1 MSGHISDY
9 HYDLPPEL
17 IATTPAVR
25 RDESRMLVLH
35 RTSGEIEH
43 RSFRDFPSYISEGDI
58 VALNDSRVI
67 KARLLT
73 DPPGIEIF
81 LLENF
86 GGTRWKC
93 LVKPGRKLRPGT
105 RVAIAGTTAEVVDV
119 LPGGERIMQ
128 FDEAPNLEK
137 HGHMPLPPYFKR
149 EAEKLDDERYQ
160 TVYANTPGSVAAP
173 TAGLHFTP
181 EILSRI
187 PHTFLTLHVGA
198 GTFLPVKTENITDH
212 EMHEEVYSI
221 SATAA
226 SALNSAKRIVAI
238 GTTATRVLESQP
250 PGPIQSGEGRTR
262 IFIHPPYEFQK
273 TGALLTNF
281 HLPESTLLMLV
292 SALAGREAILN
303 AYREAIKERYR
314 FFSYGDCMLI
324 TDQQSG

>member
-1 MSGHISDY
+1 MLGHISDY

-17 IATTPAVR
+17 IATTPTAR

-35 RTSGEIEH
+35 RTSGRMEH
-43 RSFRDFPSYISEGDI
+43 RSFQDFPSYIGEGDI

-73 DPPGIEIF
+73 DPPGVEIF
-81 LLENF
+81 LLENL
-86 GGTRWKC
+86 GGTHWKC

-105 RVAIAGTTAEVVDV
+105 RMAIAGTRAEVVDV

-128 FDEAPNLEK
+128 FDQAPDLEK

-181 EILSRI
+181 EILFRI
-187 PHTFLTLHVGA
+187 PHAFLTLHVGA
-198 GTFLPVKTENITDH
+198 GTFLPVKTKNITDH
-212 EMHEEVYSI
+212 KMHEEVYSI
-221 SATAA
+221 SAPTA

-238 GTTATRVLESQP
+238 GTTVTRVLESQP
-250 PGPIQSGEGRTR
+250 PGPIQPCEGRTR

-292 SALAGREAILN
+292 SAIAGREAILN

-324 TDQQSG
+324 TDK

>member
-17 IATTPAVR
+17 IATTPTAR

-35 RTSGEIEH
+35 RTSGRIEH
-43 RSFRDFPSYISEGDI
+43 RSFRDFPSYIGEGDI

-105 RVAIAGTTAEVVDV
+105 RVAIAGTTAEVVDI

-128 FDEAPNLEK
+128 FDEAPDLEK

-149 EAEKLDDERYQ
+149 EAGKLDDERYQ

-181 EILSRI
+181 EILSSI
-187 PHTFLTLHVGA
+187 PHAFLTLHVGA

-221 SATAA
+221 GAATA

-238 GTTATRVLESQP
+238 GTTVTRVLESQP
-250 PGPIQSGEGRTR
+250 PGPIQPCEGRTR

-324 TDQQSG
+324 TDK

>member
-9 HYDLPPEL
+9 HYELPPEL
-17 IATTPAVR
+17 IATTPTVR

-35 RTSGEIEH
+35 RTSGRIEH
-43 RSFRDFPSYISEGDI
+43 RSFRDFPSFIGEGDI
-58 VALNDSRVI
+58 VGLNDSRVI

-81 LLENF
+81 LHENL
-86 GGTRWKC
+86 GGMRWKC
-93 LVKPGRKLRPGT
+93 LVKPGRKLRVGT
-105 RVAIAGTTAEVVDV
+105 RVEIAGTTAEVAEV

-128 FDEAPNLEK
+128 FDAPPDLEK

-187 PHTFLTLHVGA
+187 PHAFLTLHVGA
-198 GTFLPVKTENITDH
+198 GTFLPVKTEIITDH

-221 SATAA
+221 SAATA

-238 GTTATRVLESQP
+238 GTTVTRVLESQP
-250 PGPIQSGEGRTR
+250 PGPIQPCEGRTR
-262 IFIHPPYEFQK
+262 IFIHPPYAFQK

-292 SALAGREAILN
+292 SALAGREAVLN

-324 TDQQSG
+324 TDK

>member
-1 MSGHISDY
+1 MSGHVSDY

-17 IATTPAVR
+17 IATTPTAR

-35 RTSGEIEH
+35 RTSGQVEH
-43 RSFRDFPSYISEGDI
+43 RSFRDFPSYISEGDV

-81 LLENF
+81 LLENL

-187 PHTFLTLHVGA
+187 PHAFLTLHVGA

-221 SATAA
+221 SSATA

-238 GTTATRVLESQP
+238 GTTVTRVLESQP
-250 PGPIQSGEGRTR
+250 PGPIQPCEGRTR

-324 TDQQSG
+324 TDK

>member
-17 IATTPAVR
+17 IATTPTPR

-35 RTSGEIEH
+35 RTSGRIEH
-43 RSFRDFPSYISEGDI
+43 RSFRDFPSYIGEGDI

-67 KARLLT
+67 KTRLLT

-81 LLENF
+81 LLENL
-86 GGTRWKC
+86 GGTLWKC

-128 FDEAPNLEK
+128 FDETPNLEK

-187 PHTFLTLHVGA
+187 PHAFLTLHVGA

-221 SATAA
+221 NAATA

-238 GTTATRVLESQP
+238 GTTVTRVLESQP
-250 PGPIQSGEGRTR
+250 SGPIQPCEGRTR

-324 TDQQSG
+324 TDK

>member
-17 IATTPAVR
+17 IATTPTVR

-35 RTSGEIEH
+35 RTSGQVEH
-43 RSFRDFPSYISEGDI
+43 RSFRDFPSYISEGDV

-81 LLENF
+81 LLENL

-128 FDEAPNLEK
+128 FDEAPDLEK

-221 SATAA
+221 SAATA

-250 PGPIQSGEGRTR
+250 PGPIQPCEGRTR

-324 TDQQSG
+324 TDQ

>member
-1 MSGHISDY
+1 
-9 HYDLPPEL
+9 
-17 IATTPAVR
+17 
-25 RDESRMLVLH
+25 
-35 RTSGEIEH
+35 
-43 RSFRDFPSYISEGDI
+43 
-58 VALNDSRVI
+58 
-67 KARLLT
+67 
-73 DPPGIEIF
+73 
-81 LLENF
+81 
-86 GGTRWKC
+86 
-93 LVKPGRKLRPGT
+93 
-105 RVAIAGTTAEVVDV
+105 
-119 LPGGERIMQ
+119 MQ
-128 FDEAPNLEK
+128 FDEAPDLEK

-187 PHTFLTLHVGA
+187 PHAFLTLHVGA

-221 SATAA
+221 SSATA

-238 GTTATRVLESQP
+238 GTTVTRVLESQP
-250 PGPIQSGEGRTR
+250 AGPIQPCEGRTR

-292 SALAGREAILN
+292 SALAGREAVLN

-324 TDQQSG
+324 TDK

>member
-9 HYDLPPEL
+9 HYNLPPEL
-17 IATTPAVR
+17 IATTPTAR
-25 RDESRMLVLH
+25 RDQSRMLVLH

-43 RSFRDFPSYISEGDI
+43 RSFRDFPCYIGEGDI

-81 LLENF
+81 LLENL

-93 LVKPGRKLRPGT
+93 LVKPGRKLRLGT
-105 RVAIAGTTAEVVDV
+105 RVEIAGTTAEVIDV
-119 LPGGERIMQ
+119 WPGGERIMQ
-128 FDEAPNLEK
+128 FDEAPDLEK

-187 PHTFLTLHVGA
+187 PHAFLTLHVGA

-221 SATAA
+221 SSATA

-238 GTTATRVLESQP
+238 GTTVTRVMESQP
-250 PGPIQSGEGRTR
+250 AGPIQPCEGRTR
-262 IFIHPPYEFQK
+262 IFIYPPYEFQK

-303 AYREAIKERYR
+303 AYRQAIKERYR

-324 TDQQSG
+324 TDQ

>member
-9 HYDLPPEL
+9 HYELPPEL
-17 IATTPAVR
+17 IATTPTVR

-35 RTSGEIEH
+35 RTSGRIEH
-43 RSFRDFPSYISEGDI
+43 RSFRDFPSFIGEGDI

-73 DPPGIEIF
+73 DPPGVEIF
-81 LLENF
+81 LLENL

-105 RVAIAGTTAEVVDV
+105 RVEIAGTTAEVVDV

-128 FDEAPNLEK
+128 FDQAPDLEK

-187 PHTFLTLHVGA
+187 PHAFLTLHVGA

-221 SATAA
+221 SSATA

-238 GTTATRVLESQP
+238 GTTVTRVLESQP
-250 PGPIQSGEGRTR
+250 PGLIQPCDGRTR

-324 TDQQSG
+324 TDK

>member
-17 IATTPAVR
+17 IATTPTAR

-35 RTSGEIEH
+35 RTSGQVEH

-73 DPPGIEIF
+73 DPQGIEIF
-81 LLENF
+81 LLENLD
-86 GGTRWKC
+86 GTRWKC

-105 RVAIAGTTAEVVDV
+105 RVEIAGTTTKVVDV

-128 FDEAPNLEK
+128 FDEAPDLEK

-221 SATAA
+221 SAATA

-250 PGPIQSGEGRTR
+250 PGPIQPCEGRTR

-324 TDQQSG
+324 TDQ

>member
-1 MSGHISDY
+1 
-9 HYDLPPEL
+9 
-17 IATTPAVR
+17 
-25 RDESRMLVLH
+25 MLVLH
-35 RTSGEIEH
+35 RTSGHVEH

-81 LLENF
+81 LLENL

-128 FDEAPNLEK
+128 FDEAPDLEK

-221 SATAA
+221 SAATA

-250 PGPIQSGEGRTR
+250 PGPIQPCEGRTR

-324 TDQQSG
+324 TDQ